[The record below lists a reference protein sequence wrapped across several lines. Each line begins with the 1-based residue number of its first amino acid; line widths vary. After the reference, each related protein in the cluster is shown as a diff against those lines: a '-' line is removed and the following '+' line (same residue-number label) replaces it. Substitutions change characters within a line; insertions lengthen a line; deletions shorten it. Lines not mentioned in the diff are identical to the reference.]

1 MTGLSPVGR
10 VSCWYP
16 VARFRRLKKF
26 LRYRRGAQEI
36 SARSRCIS
44 RRLRNLI
51 LNRLIPAMLP
61 LYPRSRKINL
71 AGLSL
76 SSPPKTSRAWPHH
89 RVHPLRHDRSW
100 AFAGLVGRINIVI
113 DQAEASICRWISH
126 AAKPEGGCG
135 QEVGDGRGLDRE
147 MIKLI
152 VR

>member
-51 LNRLIPAMLP
+51 LSRLIPAMLP
-61 LYPRSRKINL
+61 LDPRSRKINL

-89 RVHPLRHDRSW
+89 RVHPLRHDRSESGW
-100 AFAGLVGRINIVI
+100 QSVLLVSSCSLPK
-113 DQAEASICRWISH
+113 AKEISSLS
-126 AAKPEGGCG
+126 A
-135 QEVGDGRGLDRE
+135 RGSRNFCAIQMYLTAPSE
-147 MIKLI
+147 PHT
-152 VR
+152 